1 MSILSTT
8 NSGKYALPEIWVRKY
23 CRFRV
28 DDLYCPIPI
37 TVDPKTKAIKITP
50 EKYAY
55 NLEKQE
61 TKEIQYRLFTR
72 MLNRE
77 QLLLLG
83 KTDPEPM
90 EIMSYLGCNAYFI
103 ITDEWKEKS
112 LPDYITFDE
121 INCNL
126 VVCCKHLENLR
137 GFPKKKIIGELFLDD
152 SGMSESEFWKEG
164 ISQFDI
170 KH

>member
-8 NSGKYALPEIWVRKY
+8 NSGKYAMPEIWVRKY

-37 TVDPKTKAIKITP
+37 TIDPKTKAIKITP

-61 TKEIQYRLFTR
+61 TKEIQYRLLTR

-77 QLLLLG
+77 QLLILG
-83 KTDPEPM
+83 KTDPGPYEM
-90 EIMSYLGCNAYFI
+90 MSFIGSNAYFV

-137 GFPKKKIIGELFLDD
+137 GFPKKKIVGCLFVED
-152 SGMSESEFWKEG
+152 SGMSENDFWKEG

>member
-28 DDLYCPIPI
+28 DDLYCPVPI
-37 TVDPKTKAIKITP
+37 TIDPKTKAIKITP

-61 TKEIQYRLFTR
+61 TKEIQYRLLTR

-77 QLLLLG
+77 QLLILG
-83 KTDPEPM
+83 KTDPGPYEM
-90 EIMSYLGCNAYFI
+90 MSFIGSNAYFV

-137 GFPKKKIIGELFLDD
+137 GFPKKKIVGCLFVED
-152 SGMSESEFWKEG
+152 SGMSENDFWKEG

>member
-1 MSILSTT
+1 M
-8 NSGKYALPEIWVRKY
+8 PEIWVRKY

-37 TVDPKTKAIKITP
+37 TIDPKTKAIKITP

-61 TKEIQYRLFTR
+61 TKEIQYRLLTR

-77 QLLLLG
+77 QLLILG
-83 KTDPEPM
+83 KTDPGPYEM
-90 EIMSYLGCNAYFI
+90 MSFIGSNAYFV

-137 GFPKKKIIGELFLDD
+137 GFPKKKIVGCLFVED
-152 SGMSESEFWKEG
+152 SGMSENDFWKEG

>member
-8 NSGKYALPEIWVRKY
+8 HSGKYAMPEIWVRKY

-61 TKEIQYRLFTR
+61 TKEIKYNLQTR
-72 MLNRE
+72 MLDRT

-83 KTDPEPM
+83 KTDPGPM
-90 EIMSYLGCNAYFI
+90 EIMSYIGSNAYFV

-137 GFPKKKIIGELFLDD
+137 GFPKKKIVGELFVSD
-152 SGMSESEFWKEG
+152 SGMSENEFWKEG

>member
-8 NSGKYALPEIWVRKY
+8 HSGKYAMPEIWIRKY

-37 TVDPKTKAIKITP
+37 TIDPKTKAIAIKP
-50 EKYAY
+50 ERYTY
-55 NLEKQE
+55 NIEKQE
-61 TKEIQYRLFTR
+61 TKEIQYSLQTR
-72 MLNRE
+72 MLDRT

-83 KTDPEPM
+83 KTDPRAM
-90 EIMSYLGCNAYFI
+90 EIMSYIVSNAYFI

-112 LPDYITFDE
+112 LPDYIKFDE
-121 INCNL
+121 IQCNL

-137 GFPKKKIIGELFLDD
+137 GFPKKKILGGLFVSD
-152 SGMSESEFWKEG
+152 SGIPESEFWKEG

>member
-8 NSGKYALPEIWVRKY
+8 HSGKYAMPEIWVRKY

-28 DDLYCPIPI
+28 DDLYCSIPI
-37 TVDPKTKAIKITP
+37 TIDPKTKAIKITP
-50 EKYAY
+50 EKYVY

-61 TKEIQYRLFTR
+61 TKEIQYNLQTR
-72 MLNRE
+72 MLDRT

-83 KTDPEPM
+83 KTNPGAFEM
-90 EIMSYLGCNAYFI
+90 MSFIGSNAYFV

-137 GFPKKKIIGELFLDD
+137 GFPKKKILGELFVSD
-152 SGMSESEFWKEG
+152 SGMSENEFWKEG

-170 KH
+170 TH

>member
-8 NSGKYALPEIWVRKY
+8 HSGKYAMPEIWVRKY

-37 TVDPKTKAIKITP
+37 TIDPKTKAVSIKP
-50 EKYAY
+50 ERYAY
-55 NLEKQE
+55 NIETQE
-61 TKEIQYRLFTR
+61 TKEIQYNLQTR
-72 MLNRE
+72 ALNRE

-83 KTDPEPM
+83 RTDPEEAEMVPFV
-90 EIMSYLGCNAYFI
+90 GCNAYFV
-103 ITDEWKEKS
+103 ITDDWKEKS

-121 INCNL
+121 IHCNL

-137 GFPKKKIIGELFLDD
+137 GFPKKKILGGLFVSD
-152 SGMSESEFWKEG
+152 SGISENEFWKEG